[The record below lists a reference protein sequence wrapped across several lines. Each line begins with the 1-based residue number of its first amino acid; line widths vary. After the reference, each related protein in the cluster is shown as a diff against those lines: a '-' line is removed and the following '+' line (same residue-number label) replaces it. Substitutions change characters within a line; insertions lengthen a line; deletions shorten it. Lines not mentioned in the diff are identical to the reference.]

1 MGRNGPSRLELPYLQ
16 LVWTRSGLFSPI
28 SVQNVP
34 NGGPVAPRC
43 PPPLPCRSLPFR
55 SLPFR
60 FLPCRSLPFRSLP
73 FRSLPF
79 RSRSLPFPA
88 PSPPPFPAAVPPS
101 VRPSVAVRG
110 GVHLGVVSA
119 SSLSLFFFSWA
130 QKTQGRSHHINV

>member
-60 FLPCRSLPFRSLP
+60 
-73 FRSLPF
+73 SLPF

-88 PSPPPFPAAVPPS
+88 PSPPPLPAAVPPS